1 MNEWVAS
8 LFSRHQSIF
17 VCLTRDFHSI
27 PEEGHPLDAVLV
39 AFHLKYVPEMPVS
52 GGVPGMQVEWN
63 AL

>member
-1 MNEWVAS
+1 MNEWVVS
-8 LFSRHQSIF
+8 NFSQGQNVF
-17 VCLTRDFHSI
+17 VCLAIGFYSI

-52 GGVPGMQVEWN
+52 GGVPGMQAEWN

>member
-1 MNEWVAS
+1 MHEWVAS
-8 LFSRHQSIF
+8 RFSRHQSIF

-52 GGVPGMQVEWN
+52 GGVPGMPVEWN